1 MINNLD
7 WMAVFGMFFTI
18 ALLVLITVVIV
29 VVIWQSFVTK
39 RARMSVEREE
49 AYRKLAEQATA
60 VQQKT
65 AMVEEKITEGVE
77 ELRTRVATIEKLLRD
92 VE

>member
-1 MINNLD
+1 MVGD
-7 WMAVFGMFFTI
+7 WIAVFGMFFVLGILALSTI
-18 ALLVLITVVIV
+18 VIV
-29 VVIWQSFVTK
+29 VVIWQSFLTR

-60 VQQKT
+60 SQQKT
-65 AMVEEKITEGVE
+65 AIEEQKIAEGVE
-77 ELRTRVATIEKLLRD
+77 ELRVRVAAIEKILRD

>member
-18 ALLVLITVVIV
+18 ALLVMITVVIV

-49 AYRKLAEQATA
+49 AYRKLAEHANGAMQKTA
-60 VQQKT
+60 EVQQKI
-65 AMVEEKITEGVE
+65 AEGVD
-77 ELRTRVATIEKLLRD
+77 ELRTRVAEIEKMLRE
-92 VE
+92 VN

>member
-65 AMVEEKITEGVE
+65 AMAEEKITEGVE

>member
-1 MINNLD
+1 MINNFD

-18 ALLVLITVVIV
+18 ALLVMITVVIV

-39 RARMSVEREE
+39 RARMSVAREE

-60 VQQKT
+60 AQQTT
-65 AMVEEKITEGVE
+65 ANVEQKIVDGVE
-77 ELRTRVATIEKLLRD
+77 ELRTRVAAIEKLLRD